1 MHIYLQGSKAQKWP
15 IGSDV
20 LKFDAKSVR
29 MFWATNKRE
38 PKPCSLNNKGTA
50 VLCHEQNG
58 AGHFLSCII
67 QMNNSIIKDLCS
79 LHLNI
84 LPFSFYW
91 SWRQLAPFIMPRWLY
106 LLQASQCSHSNAQG
120 PISFICLF
128 LRAKKPFLDACQPPS
143 FFHTPLSICITP
155 ALLKPDTS
163 KGNGISMIGLD

>member
-1 MHIYLQGSKAQKWP
+1 MLPTSHGCPFGNLCSARVIYSLQQSLGSFGYMSRLLESVWIQRMTDRSKAQKWP

-38 PKPCSLNNKGTA
+38 PKSCSLNNKGTA

-67 QMNNSIIKDLCS
+67 QMNYSIIKDLCS

-91 SWRQLAPFIMPRWLY
+91 SWLQLAPFFMPRWLY

-120 PISFICLF
+120 CHTPVLKDLF
-128 LRAKKPFLDACQPPS
+128 L
-143 FFHTPLSICITP
+143 
-155 ALLKPDTS
+155 
-163 KGNGISMIGLD
+163 